1 MEPFSNEKLQNLF
14 KWNTDGEIISIEG
27 NAVEYKLSFNLKKS
41 ELLKIMSGL
50 ANNSG
55 GYIIFG
61 VDDRTRKLIGL
72 DKKAIE
78 NFLKVDSEDYRGFFL
93 MRCNPNI
100 HYERYIH
107 HIDTKTF
114 GIIYVYEE
122 KNKPCIVT
130 TSDDDLKP
138 GDIYYRY
145 NDSIQ
150 KIRYAE
156 LTAIIEEK
164 RLNEQNKWMSF
175 LEKIAKIG
183 IDNLILIDCKN
194 GNVISNSSENVITID
209 PELIK
214 EFKLV
219 DEGHFVDNNG
229 SPTLKLIGRLI
240 GDTVELTNNA
250 STALYNTSDYY
261 KYDLGMI
268 KRKIDNAEIKT
279 SDGVKTK
286 DFKWS
291 WAKVNVFVIN
301 NGIKEKKD
309 YCLKITDEENRTKY
323 SYSIKL
329 YNDMVNFIQS
339 HTKEEL
345 LNYKLV
351 KKEQQTNE

>member
-1 MEPFSNEKLQNLF
+1 MEPFSNEKLLELF

-156 LTAIIEEK
+156 LSAIIEGK
-164 RLNEQNKWMSF
+164 RLNEQNKWMNF
-175 LEKIAKIG
+175 LEKIAKVG
-183 IDNLILIDCKN
+183 IDNLILIDSKN
-194 GNVISNSSENVITID
+194 SNVISNSSENVIKID

-229 SPTLKLIGRLI
+229 SPTLKLVGQIIGNNI
-240 GDTVELTNNA
+240 EFTN
-250 STALYNTSDYY
+250 DYTTNMFDSSSY
-261 KYDLGMI
+261 YRYSLGNI
-268 KRKIDNAEIKT
+268 KDKIISAHIKT
-279 SDGVKTK
+279 SDNFDIGSF
-286 DFKWS
+286 DWH
-291 WAKVNVFVIN
+291 WNKVLVFVEN
-301 NGIKEKKD
+301 NNLKNNKKYAHKKFD
-309 YCLKITDEENRTKY
+309 DDGNYVRTD
-323 SYSIKL
+323 YSIKL

-345 LNYKLV
+345 LNYKLE
-351 KKEQQTNE
+351 KKRSK